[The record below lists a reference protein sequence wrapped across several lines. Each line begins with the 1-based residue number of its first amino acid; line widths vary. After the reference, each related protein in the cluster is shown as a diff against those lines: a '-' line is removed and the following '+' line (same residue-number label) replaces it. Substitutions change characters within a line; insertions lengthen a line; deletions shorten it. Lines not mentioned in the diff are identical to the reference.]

1 MDFGDNELYKKTK
14 IVKEKG
20 QRTMENQNNNK
31 EFLLGVLLGSV
42 VGASLAFIFAPKS
55 GKELRQDIN
64 KGTRRTLDKMD
75 EWKDVA
81 LEKGAE
87 YSEVAKEKGVEWK
100 EKGTELTK
108 KAVDRSEERRV
119 GKKRG

>member
-31 EFLLGVLLGSV
+31 EFLLGVLLGSI

-55 GKELRQDIN
+55 GRELRQDIN
-64 KGTRRTLDKMD
+64 KGTRRTFDKMD

-81 LEKGAE
+81 I
-87 YSEVAKEKGVEWK
+87 
-100 EKGTELTK
+100 EKGTE
-108 KAVDRSEERRV
+108 RSEERRV
-119 GKKRG
+119 GKECRDGVAQDVWTGGDARREEQAGECDRC